1 MGMKLRRHADRKKA
15 RVKLETTEVEW
26 REGEQEEGVYV
37 PRRALSGGITG
48 TLVLCQP
55 RG

>member
-1 MGMKLRRHADRKKA
+1 MKLRTHSARKKSW
-15 RVKLETTEVEW
+15 REKVETTEVEW
-26 REGEQEEGVYV
+26 REGEQEEEVYIPHRV
-37 PRRALSGGITG
+37 RFCGITG